1 MDNYVLR
8 KIREKYAEGGLAGV
22 LRGVRSGLRERT
34 TGRLDRWLFYTHKW
48 SLVRRPF
55 INSFSHRAAGLL
67 GFTEAE
73 HQFGR
78 LLYMYQILSEIK
90 RSGREGDIVEFGSY
104 QGFSLYW
111 LARFRDELGLKARV
125 IGIDSFEG
133 LPEASTIWKKGLF
146 SDTSRAACERA
157 VLAAYGGGTLE
168 ERGIHIIQG
177 LFNEPRVAAE
187 LAALTSRIAAA
198 HVDCDLGSSCTQALG
213 LVRAAGVAEP
223 FYLLFDDWAWHP
235 EEIPASFEAFMRNSL
250 PGRSA
255 SEVSSTRFTRYV
267 KVSAPGRAA

>member
-1 MDNYVLR
+1 MGR
-8 KIREKYAEGGLAGV
+8 IREKIAEKYREGGLRLVVLAA
-22 LRGVRSGLRERT
+22 LRGLHERT
-34 TGRLDRWLFYTHKW
+34 VGRLDLLLFYGHKW
-48 SLVRRPF
+48 TLIRRF
-55 INSFSHRAAGLL
+55 MINPAVYRFFRFLR
-67 GFTEAE
+67 FREAE
-73 HQFGR
+73 HQLGR
-78 LLYMYQILSEIK
+78 LLHMYEILLEIK
-90 RSGREGDIVEFGSY
+90 RSGRRGDIVEFGSY

-157 VLAAYGGGTLE
+157 VLEAYGGGTLG
-168 ERGIHIIQG
+168 ERDIHIIQG

-187 LAALTSRIAAA
+187 LAELTSRIAVA

-213 LVRAAGVAEP
+213 LVRTAGVAEP

-235 EEIPASFEAFMRNSL
+235 EEIPASFEAFMRGSL
-250 PGRSA
+250 PGSSA

-267 KVSAPGRAA
+267 KVSAAGGAA

>member
-1 MDNYVLR
+1 MIGWVAG
-8 KIREKYAEGGLAGV
+8 KIAEKYREGGLRLVALGA
-22 LRGVRSGLRERT
+22 LRGLHERT
-34 TGRLDRWLFYTHKW
+34 AGRLDLLLFYKCKW
-48 SLVRRPF
+48 SVIRRPV
-55 INSFSHRAAGLL
+55 INSAVYRVFRLL
-67 GFTEAE
+67 GFREGE
-73 HQFGR
+73 HQLGR
-78 LLYMYQILSEIK
+78 LLHMYEILSEIK

-157 VLAAYGGGTLE
+157 VLAAYGGGTLA
-168 ERGIHIIQG
+168 ERDIHIIQG
-177 LFNEPRVAAE
+177 LFNDPRVVAE
-187 LAALTSRIAAA
+187 LSALTGRIAVA

-235 EEIPASFEAFMRNSL
+235 EEIPASFGTFLKGSL
-250 PGRSA
+250 PDRAA
-255 SEVSSTRFTRYV
+255 SEVSSTRFTRYF
-267 KVSAPGRAA
+267 KVSAPGRAV